1 VGQYLLHVLVEIVAE
16 EPLVAVVAVPALL
29 QIAVEKLLEE
39 AALVDL
45 LVEEHLEPYELA
57 AAAGVVGHQEPF
69 LLAVVAAAVVASEQ
83 IAEVRLQGEVAA
95 VGVELQEPYE
105 LAVAGAEVLQEPYG
119 LAAAVGEE
127 HQGQTFVL
135 VVVAA
140 LVAEQIAVA
149 AVVEVEE
156 VVAPAVVVEV
166 VD

>member
-1 VGQYLLHVLVEIVAE
+1 
-16 EPLVAVVAVPALL
+16 
-29 QIAVEKLLEE
+29 
-39 AALVDL
+39 
-45 LVEEHLEPYELA
+45 
-57 AAAGVVGHQEPF
+57 
-69 LLAVVAAAVVASEQ
+69 
-83 IAEVRLQGEVAA
+83 VRLQGEVAA